1 MGITAKIAA
10 VAVGEVYSLI
20 GIKYGLLEIVFTY

>member
-1 MGITAKIAA
+1 MGTTAKVAA

-20 GIKYGLLEIVFTY
+20 GIKFGLLGIVFTY